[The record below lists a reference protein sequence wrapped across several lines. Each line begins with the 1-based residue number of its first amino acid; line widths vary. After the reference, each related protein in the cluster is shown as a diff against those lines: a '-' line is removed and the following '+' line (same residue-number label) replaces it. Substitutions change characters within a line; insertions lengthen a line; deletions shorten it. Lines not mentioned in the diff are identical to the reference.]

1 MTEST
6 DSTEL
11 TFYRSPVP
19 TLATPKVTP
28 VMESRHLRGTHHTKP
43 PLKMQE
49 TRVSCEK
56 DMNQYEDEDQ
66 QPVADMQFSGN
77 ETGGT
82 DKEEPHE
89 GTGNVGGN
97 RKLVALLEMK
107 KQEGAKEKVL
117 SRNNRVHSYP
127 PSPSPQSPS

>member
-1 MTEST
+1 M
-6 DSTEL
+6 
-11 TFYRSPVP
+11 R
-19 TLATPKVTP
+19 
-28 VMESRHLRGTHHTKP
+28 
-43 PLKMQE
+43 
-49 TRVSCEK
+49 CEK

-66 QPVADMQFSGN
+66 QPVAAMLFSDN

-117 SRNNRVHSYP
+117 SRNNRVHSCP